1 MFNDHLWE
9 VPELAPSLDGLK
21 VVRTGLHLGDFK
33 KNRFEPSYAL
43 ALATKKIENIP
54 CLPITQKEWQSYTA
68 GETFQRD
75 GNQGWVLLVLDKIP
89 VGFGKQVKGT
99 VKNFFLKD

>member
-43 ALATKKIENIP
+43 ALATK
-54 CLPITQKEWQSYTA
+54 
-68 GETFQRD
+68 R
-75 GNQGWVLLVLDKIP
+75 
-89 VGFGKQVKGT
+89 
-99 VKNFFLKD
+99 

>member
-1 MFNDHLWE
+1 MTKEQEKLWTEFSNDFHYEATGRLLVFNDHLWE

-54 CLPITQKEWQSYTA
+54 ACRSLKRNGNLTQQEKHFNVM
-68 GETFQRD
+68 GIKD
-75 GNQGWVLLVLDKIP
+75 G
-89 VGFGKQVKGT
+89 FC
-99 VKNFFLKD
+99 